1 LEHQVAVEHLDPLGQ
16 EPAHALVPLA
26 VPQGTERRLGQQLL
40 DAVLRR
46 DASCGPYEKHSPGVG
61 QVGQQAFEQGLA
73 EEPGRAGDQDA
84 PPGEGFADPIPSGRI
99 GRHPAILARV
109 PGSAKACDSGGS
121 GVPYPVNAPA
131 PPSPAGAGAALVAQT
146 GQ

>member
-26 VPQGTERRLGQQLL
+26 VPQGTERRLCRQLL

-46 DASCGPYEKHSPGVG
+46 DASCGPYEKRSPGVG

-73 EEPGRAGDQDA
+73 EDPVAPVIRTRRPARASRT
-84 PPGEGFADPIPSGRI
+84 PFR
-99 GRHPAILARV
+99 R
-109 PGSAKACDSGGS
+109 GGS
-121 GVPYPVNAPA
+121 DGIRRSWHAFREAQKPVTAGVQV
-131 PPSPAGAGAALVAQT
+131 SHT
-146 GQ
+146 R